1 LKASLPKEKPLTKEQ
16 IAHMAI
22 MHLSVKNGTKGK
34 GAAHAQYIE
43 RYGKYSNREDCI
55 ASESGNMPS
64 WAKDKSVD
72 FWKAADKYE
81 RANGRSYKELE
92 ISLPRELN
100 TEQKIQLV
108 QEFTKNVLG
117 DSHAYTWAIHEPKAK
132 DGDTNPHVHIMFC
145 ERTNDGV
152 ERDAEQYFKRYN
164 ANNPELG
171 GAGKDRS
178 FTHKSFVHA
187 VRQEWAETVNHKM
200 QELGIDARIDHRSYK
215 DMNIDLESQNV
226 KRLYANA
233 DNVENSAAFA
243 MSDQIRSKQRDNG
256 ARIIENPTI
265 ALDALTAMKSTFT
278 KRDLEKFVFSYTD
291 GIEQYTEAYNSIL
304 ASPSLAQL
312 GDDKQ
317 KFTSYEMIEIEEKII
332 DDVKY
337 FSHHKSQE
345 RSYEELSIFTDVWE
359 SRTFNNEQKIAYN
372 LLMEDSPLAVL
383 NGAAGT
389 GKSYVLGAVNE
400 AYEKTGYK
408 VIGAAIQGTTAQNM
422 ERDAGIESR
431 TIASLI
437 SRLDKEK
444 DMPSLKQTLDRKTV
458 LIIDE
463 AGMVGSRD
471 MQKIV
476 AHTRRTGA
484 TLRLVGDDKQL
495 NAVSAGSAFSK
506 VRDKVGSHNRAE
518 LVQIVRQRDKQQ
530 QAASIHLSQHNIAD
544 GLSVYDQLNKI
555 HALETQQGARQY
567 TVSQWAASN
576 KDKIMLAYTN
586 ADVNAMNKAAR
597 SILREK
603 GSLGSVDVSAST
615 AKGSIDLAEGDL
627 ILFKESNQD
636 IGVLNGTRGTVEKI
650 IASDGKAERLVV
662 KLENGK
668 KADFSLAQ
676 YNSLNHAYASTVH
689 SSQGVTVDEAFL
701 LASSAMNANLTY
713 VAATRHR
720 DDLTV
725 VFSREQF
732 KDVSDMKQQL
742 SKAEEKTYTADYR
755 VLEDNE
761 RTVEPISER
770 ETLADRN
777 VDRQATSKA
786 EFDRKIEEAR
796 LEHERRQAERDKD
809 NSNDFSME
817 M

>member
-1 LKASLPKEKPLTKEQ
+1 
-16 IAHMAI
+16 MAI

-43 RYGKYSNREDCI
+43 RDGKYKNREDCLI
-55 ASESGNMPS
+55 SDSGNMPT
-64 WAKDKSVD
+64 WAKDKPLN
-72 FWKAADKYE
+72 FWKAADKFE
-81 RANGRSYKELE
+81 RSNGRSYKELE

-117 DSHAYTWAIHEPKAK
+117 ESHAYTWAIHEPKAK

-145 ERTNDGV
+145 ERTNDGI

-164 ANNPELG
+164 PKNPEIG

-226 KRLYANA
+226 KRLYANS
-233 DNVENSAAFA
+233 DNVENSATFT
-243 MSDQIRSKQRDNG
+243 MSDRIKNKQRENG

-265 ALDALTAMKSTFT
+265 ALDALTAMQSTFT
-278 KRDLEKFVFSYTD
+278 KRDLEKFVFAHTD
-291 GIEQYTEAYNSIL
+291 GVEQYTEAYNSVL

-312 GDDKQ
+312 SDDKQ
-317 KFTSYEMIEIEEKII
+317 KFTSYEMIEIESKLI

-337 FSHHKSQE
+337 FSDQTSQE
-345 RSYEELSIFTDVWE
+345 RSYEELSTFTDVWE
-359 SRTFNNEQKIAYN
+359 SRTFNNEQKLAYN
-372 LLMEDSPLAVL
+372 LFMEDSPLTVL

-408 VIGAAIQGTTAQNM
+408 VIGAALQGTTAQNM
-422 ERDAGIESR
+422 EHDAGIKSS
-431 TIASLI
+431 TIASLLN
-437 SRLDKEK
+437 RLEKEK
-444 DMPSLKQTLDRKTV
+444 NMPSIKQTVDSKTI

-471 MQKIV
+471 MQQLV
-476 AHTRRTGA
+476 EHTKRTGA

-495 NAVSAGSAFSK
+495 SAVSAGSAFSK
-506 VRDKVGSHNRAE
+506 IQDNVGSHNRAE
-518 LVQIVRQRDKQQ
+518 LVQIMRQRDEQQ
-530 QAASIHLSQHNIAD
+530 RAASIHLSQHNIAD

-567 TVSQWAASN
+567 VVSQWAASD

-586 ADVNAMNKAAR
+586 TDVNAMNKAAR
-597 SILREK
+597 SILREN
-603 GSLGSVDVSAST
+603 GSLGVDVSAST
-615 AKGSIDLAEGDL
+615 AKGNIDLAEGDL
-627 ILFKESNQD
+627 IIFKEPNKD
-636 IGVLNGTRGTVEKI
+636 MGVLNGTRGTVEQI
-650 IASDGKAERLVV
+650 TASDGKADRLIV
-662 KLENGK
+662 KLEDGK
-668 KADFSLAQ
+668 KVDFSLEQ

-701 LASSAMNANLTY
+701 LVSSAMNANLTY

-732 KDVSDMKQQL
+732 QDISDMKQKL
-742 SKAEEKTYTADYR
+742 SKSEEKTYTADYQ
-755 VLEDNE
+755 VLVSGDAISK
-761 RTVEPISER
+761 PIANR
-770 ETLADRN
+770 ETLAHRN
-777 VDRQATSKA
+777 SEQQASGRL
-786 EFDRKIEEAR
+786 EFERRLEEAR
-796 LEHERRQAERDKD
+796 IEAERSSKNAND
-809 NSNDFSME
+809 NDYSMG